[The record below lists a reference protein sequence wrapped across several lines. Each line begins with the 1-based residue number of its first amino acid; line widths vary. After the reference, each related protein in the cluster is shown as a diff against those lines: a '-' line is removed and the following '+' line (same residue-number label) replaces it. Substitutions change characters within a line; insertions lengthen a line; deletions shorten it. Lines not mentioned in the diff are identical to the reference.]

1 MDSCIRSRFA
11 DGNQFSMGAPAG
23 APSNTPLQP
32 MAAGAASV
40 VVMRGLSEGPP
51 ATAERPVHRP
61 VTPAHEAILPP

>member
-11 DGNQFSMGAPAG
+11 DGNQRSMGAPAG

-40 VVMRGLSEGPP
+40 AVMRAVAEGAP
-51 ATAERPVHRP
+51 RHG
-61 VTPAHEAILPP
+61 